1 MTARVMLVDDDNN
14 NLNAMWRVLRQME
27 EVEVERFNHPRD
39 ALERG
44 NETSFDLVI
53 ADYRMPDMDGAR
65 FFEAL
70 RKTQPHSYRIIISG
84 YTDVELFK
92 AAVNHGQIHHFIEK
106 PCDGFMLAQAVQEGL
121 QQSSLQHELEQLR
134 GRVRQLH
141 GLLRDIAGQAPEL
154 LPVNWDDE

>member
-1 MTARVMLVDDDNN
+1 MTTRVMLVDDDNH
-14 NLNAMWRVLRQME
+14 NLNAMWRVLRQLE
-27 EVEVERFNHPRD
+27 GVEVERFSNARE
-39 ALERG
+39 ALQRSGEMA
-44 NETSFDLVI
+44 FDLVI

-92 AAVNHGQIHHFIEK
+92 AAINHGQIHRFIEK

-121 QQSSLQHELEQLR
+121 QQTSMQQELEQLR

-154 LPVNWDDE
+154 LPADWDDE